1 MHHVVLCLP
10 FLVLSLLPAFGL
22 LKTDIQP
29 KFRHVSTVS
38 LIVFILAN
46 IYFFVG
52 FSRQHVREHDDWS
65 KMDLHHILQNP
76 QLASNYFCAV
86 VD

>member
-52 FSRQHVREHDDWS
+52 FSQPHVREHDDWS
-65 KMDLHHILQNP
+65 KMDLHRILQNP
-76 QLASNYFCAV
+76 QLATSYFYVV

>member
-1 MHHVVLCLP
+1 M
-10 FLVLSLLPAFGL
+10 
-22 LKTDIQP
+22 
-29 KFRHVSTVS
+29 VS

-52 FSRQHVREHDDWS
+52 FSQPHVREHDGWS
-65 KMDLHHILQNP
+65 KMDLHRILQNP
-76 QLASNYFCAV
+76 QLATSYFYVV